1 MTTTHMQ
8 YTLWS
13 HDRVEGGRPDETK
26 PVWEW
31 KGWDPVTLHLNT
43 LPPPQPLTLSLP

>member
-8 YTLWS
+8 YTLWP

-31 KGWDPVTLHLNT
+31 EGGEPVTLH
-43 LPPPQPLTLSLP
+43 